1 MIAIGCDHG
10 GYELK
15 QKILAHLR
23 QRGLEYRDFGCD
35 STASVDYPVYGKAV
49 AHAVASG
56 ECEKVIVICST
67 GIGISIA
74 ANKVCGIRC
83 ALCGDPLSASLSR
96 RHNNANMLAMGAGI
110 VGKNLAENIVDTFLN
125 TQFEGGRHER
135 RVNALMAIENDSK
148 RRIFLKNHP
157 VPRHR
162 MLFYAYL

>member
-56 ECEKVIVICST
+56 ECEKGIVICST

-74 ANKVCGIRC
+74 ANKVKGIRC
-83 ALCGDPLSASLSR
+83 ALCSEPLSAEMTR
-96 RHNNANMLAMGAGI
+96 RHNDANMLAMGAGI
-110 VGKNLAENIVDTFLN
+110 VGPNLAERIVEVFLN
-125 TQFEGGRHER
+125 TAFEGGRHAR
-135 RVNALMAIENDSK
+135 RVGLITEMEK
-148 RRIFLKNHP
+148 
-157 VPRHR
+157 
-162 MLFYAYL
+162 